1 MQIWRADTGAV
12 AKTLSNHTNWVN
24 SVAYSPDGL
33 YIVSGSHDTTIK
45 VCSGS
50 KCDVSYGVRDGHVC
64 LVCVVEC
71 GKMCVSVASTWHAW

>member
-1 MQIWRADTGAV
+1 MQIWRADTGALV
-12 AKTLSNHTNWVN
+12 RTLNGHTSLVL

-33 YIVSGSHDTTIK
+33 YIVSGSSDNTIK

-50 KCDVSYGVRDGHVC
+50 KCDVSYGVRDVHVF

-71 GKMCVSVASTWHAW
+71 GEMCVTVASTWHAW